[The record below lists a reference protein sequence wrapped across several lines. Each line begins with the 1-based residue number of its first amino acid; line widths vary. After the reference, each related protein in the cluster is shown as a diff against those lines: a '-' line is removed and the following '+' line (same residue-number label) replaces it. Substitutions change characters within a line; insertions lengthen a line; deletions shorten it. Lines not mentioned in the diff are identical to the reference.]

1 MLEKLKDFGPAIA
14 LGAILLVFVVAK
26 FVILPARQAEP
37 PQATAPPAEVPPAP
51 SPTPAPSSPPPAATP
66 AAAAPAVTEVPSAA
80 SWSTFHGEA
89 DLVGH
94 VATPVPDAPAPLWQF
109 LASGRA
115 QTPVGDGQSIYVAS
129 GKGTVHALDFAG
141 KERWSRQ
148 LNRKAADGSEAPERV
163 EAPPAVFAGT
173 LYVGSTTGNL
183 YALDAAS
190 GEVRWTYD
198 VSGSILGSV
207 GFDAASGKVLVLQR
221 EDGIMHCLDSATGTN
236 VWKTDPIA
244 RCDGSPSV
252 HGGVVVWGAC
262 DSIVHLHAVADGQR
276 RALVELGGDCQVA
289 SGPARVG
296 DDIFVGSRCGRFL
309 RIDARTGNVLW
320 SNNDSKKEVF
330 TTPTLAGGM
339 VFFATDGDELY
350 ALETATGAA
359 KWRREFSG
367 LPTSPVAVGER
378 LLVSVAGA
386 LHLLNRDT
394 GETVWSVEV
403 SDEISSPALI
413 GGMIVVASDDGNIHA
428 FGAKP

>member
-1 MLEKLKDFGPAIA
+1 MLEKLKAYGPAIA
-14 LGAILLVFVVAK
+14 LGVILIVFVVVK
-26 FVILPARQAEP
+26 FVILPARQAAP
-37 PQATAPPAEVPPAP
+37 PQEAPTPAEAPAHP
-51 SPTPAPSSPPPAATP
+51 SPTPTTPPAPTANP
-66 AAAAPAVTEVPSAA
+66 QEAAPAVTEVPSATA
-80 SWSTFHGEA
+80 WSTFHGEA
-89 DLVGH
+89 NLVGH

-115 QTPVGDGQSIYVAS
+115 QTPVGDAQSMYIATAN
-129 GKGTVHALDFAG
+129 GKVHALAYDG
-141 KERWSRQ
+141 QERWSRQ
-148 LNRKAADGSEAPERV
+148 LARAEAGGAERPERI

-173 LYVGSTTGNL
+173 LYVGSTTGNF
-183 YALDAAS
+183 YAMDAAT
-190 GEVRWTYD
+190 GDIRWTYD
-198 VSGSILGSV
+198 VGGSILGSAS
-207 GFDAASGKVLVLQR
+207 FDAASGKVLVLQR
-221 EDGIMHCLDSATGTN
+221 EDGIMHCLDATTGKN

-252 HGGVVVWGAC
+252 QGGVVVWGAC
-262 DSIVHLHAVADGQR
+262 DSILHLHAVADGQR

-289 SGPARVG
+289 SGPAIVG

-309 RIDARTGNVLW
+309 RIDARSGKVLW
-320 SNNDSKKEVF
+320 TNSDSKKEIF

-350 ALETATGAA
+350 ALDTATGAA

-394 GETVWSVEV
+394 GETLWTFEV
-403 SDEISSPALI
+403 SDDISSPALI